1 MNESTATSGAQVI
14 AAGISSV
21 TLAIFGL
28 SYLSL
33 LWAFIGAVA
42 ILVFTPPEKRG
53 VALLAIGLSGLVGAA
68 LGTAIAKF
76 LGGGDSALIA
86 ASLICGA
93 GAKPLLSTL
102 IEAGQ
107 AAIRRKGD
115 SL

>member
-1 MNESTATSGAQVI
+1 MNESATTSGAQVI

-21 TLAIFGL
+21 TLALFGL
-28 SYLSL
+28 AYLSL

-53 VALLAIGLSGLVGAA
+53 VALLAVGLSGLVGAA
-68 LGTAIAKF
+68 LGTAAAKF
-76 LGGGDSALIA
+76 IGGGDAALMA
-86 ASLICGA
+86 GSLIFGA
-93 GAKPLLSTL
+93 GAKPFLSSL

-115 SL
+115 TL